1 MAVGISK
8 ERPVCKIICSIT
20 FVLSVAIC
28 LSVCSPRTSGREKTN
43 RDPQTAKL
51 VTSDL
56 DNFWRAYADAANAT
70 SVEEKEKIFQRE
82 YLDKGSAG
90 LKDFVKL
97 RIKSAHEL
105 VAVIE
110 ERPKFYASLKEI
122 TPRVSGMEPAIRA
135 SFVKLKELYPN
146 AVFPDVYFLIGV
158 MNSGG
163 TTAGSGLLIGL
174 EMHGKTPDTDMSE
187 MSSWLRQVLGSADE
201 LPQVVAHELIHYQQT
216 GEGKTLLAQCLHEGS
231 ADFVGELISG
241 GQINAHL
248 REYGDAHEADLWRE
262 FSQAMDKDNASQWL
276 YQGGKSKDRPADLGY
291 YIGYRISQAYYE
303 RAADK
308 KKAIHDILTVHDFH
322 ALLEESHYADKFSG
336 Q

>member
-1 MAVGISK
+1 MRK
-8 ERPVCKIICSIT
+8 HICFTLIASAA
-20 FVLSVAIC
+20 LC
-28 LSVCSPRTSGREKTN
+28 LSLWPPATNGGSKTN
-43 RDPQTAKL
+43 HNPETAKL

-56 DNFWRAYADAANAT
+56 DNFWRAYGDAANAA
-70 SVEEKEKIFQRE
+70 SVDEKEQIFQRE

-105 VAVIE
+105 AGVMQK
-110 ERPKFYASLKEI
+110 RPKFYASLKEI
-122 TPRVSGMEPAIRA
+122 TPRVTGMEPVMRA

-187 MSSWLRQVLGSADE
+187 MDSWLRQVLGSVDE

-216 GEGKTLLAQCLHEGS
+216 GAGNTLLAQCLHEGS

-262 FSQAMDKDNASQWL
+262 FSPAMDKNNASKWL
-276 YQGGKSKDRPADLGY
+276 YQGDKSKDRPADLGY
-291 YIGYRISQAYYE
+291 YMGYRIAEAYYLHAE
-303 RAADK
+303 DK
-308 KKAIHDILTVHDFH
+308 KKAIHDILTVHDFP
-322 ALLEESHYADKFSG
+322 AFLQGSHYADKFNG
-336 Q
+336 H